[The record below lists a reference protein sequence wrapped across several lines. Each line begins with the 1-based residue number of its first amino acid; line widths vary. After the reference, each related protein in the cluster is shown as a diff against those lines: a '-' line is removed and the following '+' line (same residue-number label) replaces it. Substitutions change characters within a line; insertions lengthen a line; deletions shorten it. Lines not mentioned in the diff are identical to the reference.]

1 MSALLLASWA
11 LDRSSGTRRPNSL
24 LNEGRARV
32 PPKKPVSSKVVEG
45 GGREMSWKLETVD
58 DRIEAQ
64 TYNRKRRLPYT

>member
-45 GGREMSWKLETVD
+45 GGREMSWEV
-58 DRIEAQ
+58 
-64 TYNRKRRLPYT
+64 